1 LKAFITGMDG
11 FVGGYLAEA
20 LLEEGAEV
28 AGTVLNPSEP
38 LRIGEKARQKVRT
51 IAADI
56 RRSGALDEPLKQLQ
70 PEWIFHLAAV
80 SHVPSADHDPLP
92 AFQTNVQGTLLLLEA
107 VQRQCPKSRVMFISS
122 AEVYGKAAPTQ
133 MPLTEDSPVRP
144 ANFYAAT
151 KRAGE
156 LWSEYYHRA
165 QGLDVVILRPFNH
178 IGPRQSERFVTSSFA
193 RQIAEIE
200 AGRSEPLLRVGN
212 LEAYRDFT
220 DVRDVVRAYLLASRK
235 ALSGEIL
242 QVCSGRRVQIRRILD
257 FYLSQCKVQ
266 VAIEQ
271 DPERMRASEVPERWG
286 SYRKLEAL
294 TGWQPT
300 RTLEN
305 TLRDIL
311 DSWRSE
317 IMCV

>member
-1 LKAFITGMDG
+1 MKAFITGMDG

-38 LRIGEKARQKVRT
+38 LRMGEKARQQVRP
-51 IAADI
+51 IPGDI
-56 RRSGALDEPLKQLQ
+56 RRSGALDDALKQLQ

-80 SHVPSADHDPLP
+80 SYVPSADDDPLP

-107 VQRQCPKSRVMFISS
+107 VRRQCPKSRLMFISS
-122 AEVYGKAAPTQ
+122 GEVYGKADPAQ

-144 ANFYAAT
+144 ANFYAVT

-156 LWSEYYHRA
+156 LWSEYYHRV
-165 QGLDVVILRPFNH
+165 QGLDIGILRPFNH
-178 IGPRQSERFVTSSFA
+178 IGPRQSERFVASSFA

-200 AGRSEPLLRVGN
+200 AGRAEPLLRVGN

-220 DVRDVVRAYLLASRK
+220 DVRDVVRAYLLAARK
-235 ALSGEIL
+235 APSGEIL

-257 FYLSQCKVQ
+257 FYLAQARVR
-266 VAIEQ
+266 VAVEQ
-271 DPERMRASEVPERWG
+271 DPGRMRASEVPERWG
-286 SYRKLEAL
+286 SYGKLEDL
-294 TGWQPT
+294 TGWRPT

-305 TLRDIL
+305 TLQDIF
-311 DSWRSE
+311 DSWRSG
-317 IMCV
+317 IIHV